1 MARPTLATRE
11 QVFQAADAL
20 AAQGAKAT
28 ARAVR
33 LALGGAGSLSTI
45 LKHLHAWKA
54 GQQPVQPAALPVSA
68 DVDVDSDRSIL
79 NFIARQAEI
88 IRRQEIVIESLRREI
103 EQGIPSLKDFLD
115 DDENF

>member
-1 MARPTLATRE
+1 MARPTIATRE
-11 QVFQAADAL
+11 QVFKAADAL
-20 AAQGAKAT
+20 AAKDAKAT

-45 LKHLHAWKA
+45 LKHLHTWKA
-54 GQQPVQPAALPVSA
+54 GQQPAS
-68 DVDVDSDRSIL
+68 VDSDRSIL

-103 EQGIPSLKDFLD
+103 EEGIPSLKDFLD